1 MKLMYRIVVFICLLA
16 LPAWAAQ
23 IITVRSGIHDRYNR
37 LVFDWTSNVTY
48 TMQQQEGGIVA
59 IQFDQP
65 ASANFKPALAGSP
78 PFIRNLSQQGTDKG
92 LYVTFQIP
100 KGARVQAFPVG
111 TKIAFDVLLLD
122 KGPPAF
128 NDAVA
133 APIPSAPVKE
143 EIAEKA
149 PPKEELPKAEEV
161 PPSKE
166 EPKIV
171 TTSGPT
177 VPEKLPEAKEISLPP
192 APNETAADP
201 KKLRTLADALA
212 DKPPEKE
219 LDGTENKSLGA
230 IKGTVLRIQPQ
241 QMTKLAAFER
251 GGKLWLVIDQPIKNL
266 LPRVEGAQSSSMQN
280 LRRIDGEKAT
290 AFVFDAPPSGS
301 VYSIHRDGNEWQV
314 WLNPADKP
322 YLPNQMPITVAD
334 EAVSLYAGENPQII
348 ALKDSQLGDTLWI
361 VPVRA
366 PEARMIQPRK
376 TSSYE
381 LIPTLMGATII
392 PRSDILRITTANDL
406 VLLSA
411 MAGQG
416 MLVSPKKDRQ
426 TGSIDPRLPVL
437 YKLDVDVSRKAKG
450 LFEAQRQ
457 ELEKQLNKAKT
468 LQEKADRNI
477 ELTRLYLSYGFGP
490 EASGLLRIAQSQLP
504 NLSKTATFQA
514 LQGMAAALMGA
525 TDQAVASLNMP
536 EVQSHPMSKLWLGYA
551 YAQDNQWINA
561 RAAYI
566 ESGTVEENLPE
577 RLRPRVLI
585 SKAETALQAGD
596 IISAQQML
604 KSLSGFEKLPA
615 NEAAARDYIHARIF
629 VGADKGDKSI
639 PLYEK
644 LVSSPDQLYRAK
656 AELDL
661 VEQQLKQKE
670 IDLPKAIERLE
681 RLRFS
686 WRGDRVEIEILRR
699 LGQYYMDNNKY
710 MDGLAMWRQAAS
722 LSRNQEDTDAITVAM
737 QDKFKQ
743 LYVDG
748 LSDPL
753 QPLQAVAIFERFR
766 ELTPT
771 GPDGDVA
778 IQRLADRLISV
789 DLLDQADD
797 LLQNQLLK
805 HAQGLD
811 AVKIGTK
818 LAGIRIKND
827 NPTGAIKA
835 LDESNRTDVSNE
847 ELDKRRLLLRARAMA
862 DLKDVDEA
870 LALLATQNSEEA
882 LSLKADINW
891 RQNRWPA
898 AVVALQSLVNYHRDK
913 GETAVDGPIAP
924 LVLKMAIALLLD
936 DNQKGIQLLI
946 AEYGGFMAQTKQAA
960 QFNLITK
967 SSRGSSLADIETLKN
982 QVGEVELFENFLK
995 NF

>member
-1 MKLMYRIVVFICLLA
+1 MKLTYRIVLFICLLA

-23 IITVRSGIHDRYNR
+23 TVNVRSGIHGRYNR
-37 LVFDWTSNVTY
+37 LVFDFTGNVTY
-48 TMQQQEGGIVA
+48 TMQQQNGGIVA

-65 ASANFKPALAGSP
+65 ATANFKPALAGKP
-78 PFIRNLSQQGTDKG
+78 PFIRNLSQQATDKG
-92 LYVTFQIP
+92 LFVSFQIP
-100 KGARVQAFPVG
+100 KGSRVQAFPVG

-122 KGPPAF
+122 KNAPSFAEVKPEAAVPA
-128 NDAVA
+128 
-133 APIPSAPVKE
+133 
-143 EIAEKA
+143 
-149 PPKEELPKAEEV
+149 KAEET
-161 PPSKE
+161 PKTE
-166 EPKIV
+166 EKPATATV

-177 VPEKLPEAKEISLPP
+177 VPEKMPEAKEISLPP
-192 APNETAADP
+192 VLSQAASSAP
-201 KKLRTLADALA
+201 KLRTLADALTE
-212 DKPPEKE
+212 KPPEKDLE
-219 LDGTENKSLGA
+219 PVKKSLA
-230 IKGTVLRIQPQ
+230 PIKGTVIRIQPQ

-251 GGKLWLVIDQPIKNL
+251 GGKLWVVINRAITNL
-266 LPRVEGAQSSSMQN
+266 LPRVEGQGSTAMQN
-280 LRRIDGEKAT
+280 LRRIDGEKST
-290 AFVFDAPPSGS
+290 AFVFDAPPRGA
-301 VYSIHRDGNEWQV
+301 VYSIARDGNEWQV

-322 YLPNQMPITVAD
+322 HLPAQMPITVAD
-334 EAVSLYAGENPQII
+334 EAVSLYAGEKPEII

-361 VPVRA
+361 IPVRA
-366 PEARMIQPRK
+366 PESRVIQTRR

-381 LIPTLMGATII
+381 LIPTLMGATVI
-392 PRSDILRITTANDL
+392 PRSDVLRITTANDL

-411 MAGQG
+411 LAGQG
-416 MLVSPKKDRQ
+416 MLVSPKKDRL

-450 LFEAQRQ
+450 SFEAQRQ

-468 LQEKADRNI
+468 PQEKADRNI
-477 ELTRLYLSYGFGP
+477 ELARLYLSYGFGP
-490 EASGLLRIAQSQLP
+490 EASGLLRIAESQLP
-504 NLSKTATFQA
+504 TLAKTATFQA
-514 LQGMAAALMGA
+514 LQGMAAALMGE
-525 TDQAVASLNMP
+525 TDMAVASLNNP
-536 EVQSHPMSKLWLGYA
+536 DVQSHPMSKLWLGYA

-566 ESGTVEENLPE
+566 ESGTSEENLPA

-585 SKAETALQAGD
+585 SKAETALEAGD
-596 IISAQQML
+596 IISAQELL
-604 KSLSGFEKLPA
+604 KNLNSFEKLPA

-639 PLYEK
+639 PLYER

-661 VEQQLKQKE
+661 IEQQLAHKE

-686 WRGDRVEIEILRR
+686 WRGDRVEIDILRR
-699 LGQYYMDNNKY
+699 LGQYYINNQKY
-710 MDGLAMWRQAAS
+710 MEGLAMWRQAAS

-737 QDKFKQ
+737 QDMFKN

-771 GPDGDVA
+771 GPEGDIA

-789 DLLDQADD
+789 DLLDQADE

-805 HAQGLD
+805 HAQGID

-818 LAGIRIKND
+818 LASVRIKND
-827 NPTGAIKA
+827 NPAGAIKA
-835 LDESNRTDVSNE
+835 LDESNRNDASDE

-862 DLKDVDEA
+862 DLNDVDEA
-870 LALLATQNSEEA
+870 LSLLATQNSEEA
-882 LSLKADINW
+882 ISLKADINW

-898 AVVALQSLVNYHRDK
+898 AVVALQSLVNYHRDQ
-913 GETAVDGPIAP
+913 GHTAVDGPIAP

-936 DNQKGIQLLI
+936 DNQKGIQLLV
-946 AEYGGFMAQTKQAA
+946 AEYGGFMAQTKQGA

-995 NF
+995 GF

>member
-1 MKLMYRIVVFICLLA
+1 MKLTYRIVLFICLLA

-23 IITVRSGIHDRYNR
+23 TINVRSGIHDRYNR

-48 TMQQQEGGIVA
+48 TMQQQEGGVVT

-65 ASANFKPALAGSP
+65 AAANFKPALASKP
-78 PFIRNLSQQGTDKG
+78 PFIRNLSQQATDKG
-92 LYVTFQIP
+92 LFVSFQIP
-100 KGARVQAFPVG
+100 KGSRVQAFPVG

-122 KGPPAF
+122 K
-128 NDAVA
+128 
-133 APIPSAPVKE
+133 SAPSFADVKSE
-143 EIAEKA
+143 ATV
-149 PPKEELPKAEEV
+149 PSPVKAET
-161 PPSKE
+161 PKIQE
-166 EPKIV
+166 EPEPATV

-177 VPEKLPEAKEISLPP
+177 TPEKLPEAREVSLPP
-192 APNETAADP
+192 VLNEAAATAP
-201 KKLRTLADALA
+201 KLRTLADALTE
-212 DKPPEKE
+212 KPPEKDLGE
-219 LDGTENKSLGA
+219 PVKKSLGP
-230 IKGTVLRIQPQ
+230 IKGTVIRLQPQ

-251 GGKLWLVIDQPIKNL
+251 GGKLWIVINRAITNL
-266 LPRVEGAQSSSMQN
+266 LPRVEGTGSSGMQN
-280 LRRIDGEKAT
+280 LRRIDGEKST
-290 AFVFDAPPSGS
+290 AFVFDAPPKGA
-301 VYSIHRDGNEWQV
+301 VYSIARDGNEWQV

-322 YLPNQMPITVAD
+322 HLPAQMPITVAD
-334 EAVSLYAGENPQII
+334 EAVSLYAGEKPEII

-366 PEARMIQPRK
+366 PESRVIQTRK

-381 LIPTLMGATII
+381 LIPTLMGATVI
-392 PRSDILRITTANDL
+392 PRSDVLRITTANDL

-411 MAGQG
+411 LAGQG
-416 MLVSPKKDRQ
+416 MLVSPKKDRL

-437 YKLDVDVSRKAKG
+437 YKLDVDVSRKAKES
-450 LFEAQRQ
+450 FELQRQ

-468 LQEKADRNI
+468 PQEKADRNI
-477 ELTRLYLSYGFGP
+477 ELARLYLSYGFGP

-504 NLSKTATFQA
+504 TLSNTATFQA
-514 LQGMAAALMGA
+514 LQGMAAALMGE
-525 TDQAVASLNMP
+525 TEQAVASLNNP
-536 EVQSHPMSKLWLGYA
+536 DVQSHPMSKLWLGYA

-566 ESGTVEENLPE
+566 ESGTAEENLPA

-585 SKAETALQAGD
+585 SKAETALEAGD
-596 IISAQQML
+596 IISAQELL
-604 KSLSGFEKLPA
+604 KNLNAFEKLPA
-615 NEAAARDYIHARIF
+615 NEAAAREYIHARIF

-661 VEQQLKQKE
+661 VEQQLAQKE

-686 WRGDRVEIEILRR
+686 WRGDRVEIDILRR
-699 LGQYYMDNNKY
+699 LGQYYIDNQKY
-710 MDGLAMWRQAAS
+710 MEGLAMWRQAAS

-737 QDKFKQ
+737 QDMFKK

-771 GPDGDVA
+771 GPEGDVA

-789 DLLDQADD
+789 DLLDQADY

-805 HAQGLD
+805 HAQGID

-818 LAGIRIKND
+818 LAGVRIKND
-827 NPTGAIKA
+827 NPGGAIKA
-835 LDESNRTDVSNE
+835 LDESNRNDVSDE

-870 LALLATQNSEEA
+870 LSLLATQNSEEA
-882 LSLKADINW
+882 ISLKADINW

-898 AVVALQSLVNYHRDK
+898 AVVALQSLVNYHRDQ
-913 GETAVDGPIAP
+913 GHTAVDGPIAP

-936 DNQKGIQLLI
+936 DNQKGIQLLV
-946 AEYGGFMAQTKQAA
+946 AEYGGFMAQTKQGA
-960 QFNLITK
+960 QFSLITK

-995 NF
+995 GF